1 MLKNNNCSSSYAKV
15 RANKSLSIQNSGC
28 SSNGSHYKDISSFNQ
43 NKSSSISSRNSQDS
57 SNRNKFMSNNQ
68 YQPIQEDN
76 FNHLN
81 RNLDFSQ
88 INLKSQQ
95 KQLNYDHNSSIYSQE
110 NKENYNLNYSSL
122 NNQTQLNQ
130 QQETFR
136 KINQNSQLAQHS
148 SNTQSSKQKQ
158 NATQQ
163 KNIYQQ
169 IMSNNFNQMAKKNK
183 QSNSNLQ
190 VQQQR
195 QSLDLSTKHN
205 ECAQDLQKKRSESTY
220 SNYSLDSSNNQSFL
234 MASSKNQNNLS
245 NNNSIQLNNWLQN
258 NQIIQLDN
266 MKQAPDS
273 SSCINISHLLNQ
285 NISQSNISIND
296 SSNFISISPAGL
308 SQGAHKIKQNI
319 SLNENTYN
327 NGNNSHNQVNESQNH
342 LISKQTNSVQ
352 NSKNNCNQF
361 QQLNQK
367 QIIGSNNNFAKQNNN
382 QKIYQKIQ
390 ISADS
395 SYQLQTFSSSEN
407 NNQINNNNNNNNNN
421 KNEINYQNNN
431 FCNSQSNPSTVNTIE
446 NLTLIQKSNELN
458 QLKKDLRQ
466 SNNELMQYKNK
477 LKMIE
482 QENKNLKQ
490 QFEQDKQQKLHLE
503 EYIQKIKGLQFIV
516 AQEKRISSRIVQEN
530 LQRNESIS
538 LILTNLVSIIQI
550 IQQKIETPKASYEKI
565 LNQISQNLNPI
576 LLCLNPIILDINSY
590 NQNIVKQVQN
600 QHESRFEPAQQ
611 MKKQTSQKGKK
622 VLTIK
627 GTQEQQQ
634 FQRNGSN
641 NKLNNNQNFKKRGI
655 QLEEP
660 TNILTQ
666 QRQQNSQV
674 QSSNSLGRSQSSI
687 NVNQQQQKI
696 SQQQQNRLNK
706 LNEDQFEQIC
716 NGTQHLLKQS
726 LSSINLQ
733 TQSLNIPQLVGE
745 QNDNEIEVII
755 TKQLLNQNNNPLQ
768 QIQLKQNNQD
778 QQNAIQT
785 NKLKNQQI
793 SLNECQRIN
802 TKESMDSFYQQCLLN
817 NSLRISES
825 SRSINANNS
834 SNQLQSQGQNNQIIQ
849 QLGNANQPT
858 QQTKQQDL
866 VNSSQN
872 EQFNFAGSYLLQQ
885 ENIFGSFSE
894 CSSNLAGIKIPSVGG
909 SFFDSKSSQI
919 ENYSSN
925 HILRNSLESQKNNN
939 VPFVSQELTGS
950 FSTQQNQNYLV
961 GTFSQLPQD
970 YSSKINIDSNY
981 QSRSSD
987 PFNQEIIKNRR
998 NSNPFKMSN
1007 YNSNSSN
1014 YNQSQKLFSDT
1025 LKGLG
1030 ETLKNLQQDENQ
1042 SFCQL
1047 KNADQEVQI
1056 KSKSTF
1062 RSNEDHYSE
1071 HQSQQQIQMKDQ
1083 TIEDISSI
1091 NDKLS
1096 QIGTEKSSTQL
1107 EIENL
1112 KKKIMQRQSRR
1123 KLQNTHNTSVQEISH
1138 NLNSQREMSAP
1149 PRDSQLTN

>member
-57 SNRNKFMSNNQ
+57 SNRNKFISNNQ
-68 YQPIQEDN
+68 HQTIQEDH
-76 FNHLN
+76 FNNLN

-88 INLKSQQ
+88 INLKNQQ
-95 KQLNYDHNSSIYSQE
+95 KQLNYGHNASVYSQE
-110 NKENYNLNYSSL
+110 NKENYNLNYSNL
-122 NNQTQLNQ
+122 VNNQSSLNQ

-136 KINQNSQLAQHS
+136 KINQNSQQAQHS
-148 SNTQSSKQKQ
+148 SIVQPSKQKQ
-158 NATQQ
+158 NITQS

-169 IMSNNFNQMAKKNK
+169 IMSNNFNSVAKKNK
-183 QSNSNLQ
+183 QSSSNLQ
-190 VQQQR
+190 AQQQR

-205 ECAQDLQKKRSESTY
+205 DGFQDLQKKRSESTY

-234 MASSKNQNNLS
+234 MASSKNQNNIS
-245 NNNSIQLNNWLQN
+245 NSNSIQLNNWLQN
-258 NQIIQLDN
+258 NQLIQLDN

-285 NISQSNISIND
+285 NISQSNISINE

-308 SQGAHKIKQNI
+308 SQCAHKTKQAL
-319 SLNENTYN
+319 SFNENPYIN
-327 NGNNSHNQVNESQNH
+327 NNNSHNQINESQNH
-342 LISKQTNSVQ
+342 LISRQINSVQ
-352 NSKNNCNQF
+352 NSKNNCNQA

-367 QIIGSNNNFAKQNNN
+367 QIISSNNSQVKQNNN
-382 QKIYQKIQ
+382 QKAYQKIQ

-395 SYQLQTFSSSEN
+395 NNQLQTFSSSEN
-407 NNQINNNNNNNNNN
+407 NNQINNNNNNNC
-421 KNEINYQNNN
+421 EVSYQNNN
-431 FCNSQSNPSTVNTIE
+431 FCASQSNPSTGNTIE

-466 SNNELMQYKNK
+466 SNNELMQYKNR
-477 LKMIE
+477 LKTIE

-490 QFEQDKQQKLHLE
+490 QFEQDKQQKHHLE

-516 AQEKRISSRIVQEN
+516 AQEKRISSRIIQEN

-565 LNQISQNLNPI
+565 LSQISQNLNPI
-576 LLCLNPIILDINSY
+576 LLCLNPIIQDINNY
-590 NQNIVKQVQN
+590 NQNIVQQVQN
-600 QHESRFEPAQQ
+600 QHESRFDPIHQ
-611 MKKQTSQKGKK
+611 MNKQPSQKGKK

-634 FQRNGSN
+634 YQRNGSN
-641 NKLNNNQNFKKRGI
+641 NKLNNNHNFKKRGI

-660 TNILTQ
+660 TNILRQ
-666 QRQQNSQV
+666 KKQQNSQI

-687 NVNQQQQKI
+687 NVKQQQQKI
-696 SQQQQNRLNK
+696 SLQQQNRSNK
-706 LNEDQFEQIC
+706 LNDDQFEQIS

-726 LSSINLQ
+726 FSSINLQ
-733 TQSLNIPQLVGE
+733 TQSLHIPQLGE
-745 QNDNEIEVII
+745 QNENEIEAII
-755 TKQLLNQNNNPLQ
+755 NKQLLNHNNNPLQ
-768 QIQLKQNNQD
+768 QIQLKQNIQD
-778 QQNAIQT
+778 QKNSIQT
-785 NKLKNQQI
+785 NKQKNQQI

-825 SRSINANNS
+825 SRSITANNGV
-834 SNQLQSQGQNNQIIQ
+834 NQLHSQEHISQNIQ
-849 QLGNANQPT
+849 QLANVNQSA
-858 QQTKQQDL
+858 QQIKQQYNQ
-866 VNSSQN
+866 VTSHQK
-872 EQFNFAGSYLLQQ
+872 EQFNFIDSYPLQQ
-885 ENIFGSFSE
+885 ENIFGQFTE
-894 CSSNLAGIKIPSVGG
+894 CSTNQAGLNKISSVGG

-925 HILRNSLESQKNNN
+925 HMHRNSLESQRNNN
-939 VPFVSQELTGS
+939 IPYVSQELTGS

-970 YSSKINIDSNY
+970 CSSKMNVDSNY
-981 QSRSSD
+981 QSGSSD

-998 NSNPFKMSN
+998 NSNPFKVSN

-1030 ETLKNLQQDENQ
+1030 ETLKNLQSDENQ
-1042 SFCQL
+1042 NFCQL

-1062 RSNEDHYSE
+1062 RSNDDQYSE
-1071 HQSQQQIQMKDQ
+1071 YQNQQQSQMKDQ
-1083 TIEDISSI
+1083 TNEEISSV
-1091 NDKLS
+1091 NDRLS
-1096 QIGTEKSSTQL
+1096 QVGTEKSSTQL

-1123 KLQNTHNTSVQEISH
+1123 KLQNAHNTSVQEISH

-1149 PRDSQLTN
+1149 PKDSLPIH

>member
-28 SSNGSHYKDISSFNQ
+28 SSNGSHYKDASSFNQ
-43 NKSSSISSRNSQDS
+43 NKSSSISSRNSQES

-68 YQPIQEDN
+68 YQMVQEDN

-81 RNLDFSQ
+81 RNIDFSQ

-95 KQLNYDHNSSIYSQE
+95 KQLNYGHNSSIYNQE
-110 NKENYNLNYSSL
+110 NKENYNLNYSNL
-122 NNQTQLNQ
+122 VNNQAQLNQ

-136 KINQNSQLAQHS
+136 KISQNSQQAHNS
-148 SNTQSSKQKQ
+148 STNTQSSKQKQ
-158 NATQQ
+158 NTTQS

-169 IMSNNFNQMAKKNK
+169 IMSNNFNQGIKKSK

-195 QSLDLSTKHN
+195 QSLDLSTNKHN
-205 ECAQDLQKKRSESTY
+205 DGGVQDLQKKRSESTY

-234 MASSKNQNNLS
+234 MASSKNQNNIS

-273 SSCINISHLLNQ
+273 SNCINISHLLNQ

-296 SSNFISISPAGL
+296 SSNLISISPAGP
-308 SQGAHKIKQNI
+308 SQTTHKTKQNL
-319 SLNENTYN
+319 SLNENQYN
-327 NGNNSHNQVNESQNH
+327 NITNNSHNQINESQNH
-342 LISKQTNSVQ
+342 LISRQANLVQ
-352 NSKNNCNQF
+352 NSKNNCNQV

-367 QIIGSNNNFAKQNNN
+367 QIISSNNNFVKQNNN

-390 ISADS
+390 LSADS
-395 SYQLQTFSSSEN
+395 SHQLQTFSSSEN
-407 NNQINNNNNNNNNN
+407 NNQINSNNNC
-421 KNEINYQNNN
+421 EVNYQNNN
-431 FCNSQSNPSTVNTIE
+431 FCSSQSNPSTGNTIE

-477 LKMIE
+477 LKTIE

-516 AQEKRISSRIVQEN
+516 AQEKRISSRIIQEN

-538 LILTNLVSIIQI
+538 LILTNLASIIQI

-565 LNQISQNLNPI
+565 LIQISQNLNPI
-576 LLCLNPIILDINSY
+576 LLCLNPIIQDINYY

-600 QHESRFEPAQQ
+600 QHESRFEPVQQ
-611 MKKQTSQKGKK
+611 MNKQASQKGKK

-627 GTQEQQQ
+627 GTQDQQQ
-634 FQRNGSN
+634 FHRNGSN
-641 NKLNNNQNFKKRGI
+641 NKLNNNQNFKKRGV

-660 TNILTQ
+660 TNILRQ
-666 QRQQNSQV
+666 KRQQSNNI

-687 NVNQQQQKI
+687 NVKQQEQKT

-706 LNEDQFEQIC
+706 LNDDQFEQISNC
-716 NGTQHLLKQS
+716 TQHLLKQS

-733 TQSLNIPQLVGE
+733 TQSLHIPQLGE
-745 QNDNEIEVII
+745 QNENEIEAII
-755 TKQLLNQNNNPLQ
+755 TKQLLNHNNNPLQ
-768 QIQLKQNNQD
+768 QIQLKQNSLD
-778 QQNAIQT
+778 QKNTIQA

-825 SRSINANNS
+825 SRSITANNGV
-834 SNQLQSQGQNNQIIQ
+834 NQLHSQGHNNQNIQ
-849 QLGNANQPT
+849 QQANVINQSA
-858 QQTKQQDL
+858 QQIQQQQNL
-866 VNSSQN
+866 VNSSQK
-872 EQFNFAGSYLLQQ
+872 EQFNFIDSYPQQ
-885 ENIFGSFSE
+885 ENIFGQFTE
-894 CSSNLAGIKIPSVGG
+894 CSQNLAGGIKIPSVGG

-925 HILRNSLESQKNNN
+925 HIHRNSLESQRNNHI
-939 VPFVSQELTGS
+939 PYVSQELTGS

-981 QSRSSD
+981 QSGSSD

-1042 SFCQL
+1042 NFCQL
-1047 KNADQEVQI
+1047 KNAEQEVQI

-1062 RSNEDHYSE
+1062 RSNDDHYSE
-1071 HQSQQQIQMKDQ
+1071 YQNQQQSQMKDQ
-1083 TIEDISSI
+1083 TNEDISSI

-1123 KLQNTHNTSVQEISH
+1123 KLQNAHNTSVQEISH